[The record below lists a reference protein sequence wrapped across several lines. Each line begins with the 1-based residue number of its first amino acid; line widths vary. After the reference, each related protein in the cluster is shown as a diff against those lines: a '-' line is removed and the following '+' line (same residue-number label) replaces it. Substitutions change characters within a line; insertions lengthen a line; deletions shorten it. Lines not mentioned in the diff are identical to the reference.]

1 MHTHT
6 FAMTPAAITARKL
19 QTADARRVDLLAAA
33 QEQFALQGYWG
44 TPTTDIAKAAG
55 ISQAYL
61 FRLFGTKRELFIAC
75 VERCMGSVREAF
87 ERAGAPHAG
96 DTDAVLDAM
105 GDTYAQLLSDRT
117 MLLAQ
122 LQSYAACGDPEIR
135 AAVQEHYGRLVD
147 MVRRVSG
154 ADDERVSSFFATGL
168 LLTVVAAM
176 GAHELDADW
185 ARALLAG
192 KHEQSGC

>member
-6 FAMTPAAITARKL
+6 FAMTPAAATARKL
-19 QTADARRVDLLAAA
+19 QTADARRIDLLEAA
-33 QEQFALQGYWG
+33 QEHFALKGYWG
-44 TPTTDIAKAAG
+44 TPTTDIAKVAG

-87 ERAGAPHAG
+87 ERAAAPHIG

-147 MVRRVSG
+147 MVRHTSG

-176 GAHELDADW
+176 GAHELDTDW
-185 ARALLAG
+185 ARALMAG
-192 KHEQSGC
+192 KHEQPGC